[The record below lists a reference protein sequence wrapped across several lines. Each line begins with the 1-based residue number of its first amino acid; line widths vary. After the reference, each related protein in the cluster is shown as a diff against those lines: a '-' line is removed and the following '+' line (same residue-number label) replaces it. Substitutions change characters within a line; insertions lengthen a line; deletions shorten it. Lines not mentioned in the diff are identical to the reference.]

1 MKKIT
6 IIKSDFR
13 KKAIDKSIELVK
25 DRKHVVFSHIFLNNL
40 TRIEKD
46 TEVIIF
52 DHINQEELVSLEGF
66 LDLETILIRKPYEKA
81 VEIERPEV
89 IIFTNALDK
98 KYFSIFENVEI
109 IEL

>member
-13 KKAIDKSIELVK
+13 NKARIKSIELVK
-25 DRKHVVFSHIFLNNL
+25 DRKHVVFSHIFFSNL

-46 TEVIIF
+46 TQVIIF
-52 DHINQEELVSLEGF
+52 DHINQEELVSLEEF
-66 LDLETILIRKPYEKA
+66 LNLETVLIRKPYEKA
-81 VEIERPEV
+81 VEIDRPEV
-89 IIFTNALDK
+89 IILTHVLDK
-98 KYFSIFENVEI
+98 KYLSIFENVEL